1 MANEPPLSIYQQKL
15 DLMGSTNHHHFPQ
28 RLATFLN
35 PVAKTLHEPAPIS
48 KQPNPHFNFK
58 QWRHPPAKW
67 AKWVDQMARKHSTV
81 WKQSGIFNPI
91 MSSIYKTPCNPN
103 IISTLSHFWTPQTNT
118 FVFPWGEAT
127 LTLEDVMILGGFS
140 VVGDSVNDGSVALTP
155 DLAGK
160 VEKMNRFR
168 SELVR
173 SKSKKA
179 SHSKWMQMFMTST
192 NEQEHEEEH
201 VGFLALW
208 LSRFV
213 FPSGDQ
219 DSVGKHVIPIA
230 VRLSQGVKLALAP
243 AVLAY
248 IYHNLTKLKE
258 QCVDS
263 SYSNLKSSSC
273 VNLLG
278 PFQLVQI
285 WVYERFPVVG
295 PKRPNELRP
304 GEPRLARWHGLNSNA
319 GLPLFHSH
327 MISLESFIWRPYAV
341 DLQNWKQPLYYQDS
355 EQIISDS
362 LVLDDDL
369 QSFIRF
375 IAPCELNGLGCK
387 AEYHPHRVAMQF
399 GFDQDIPGDDLS
411 GYEFCK
417 FGKFFVPSRSFQPGV
432 SKRYY
437 DWWKNVDRK
446 CVENEQ
452 DSWLGERVNASVEC
466 GNFEQENCD
475 KKCDSEFVEDEFDDI
490 LVSLKKICNATKRKI
505 DALKESCV
513 GAPQSKKEKLGSGLG
528 NEASGVII
536 VD

>member
-1 MANEPPLSIYQQKL
+1 
-15 DLMGSTNHHHFPQ
+15 
-28 RLATFLN
+28 
-35 PVAKTLHEPAPIS
+35 
-48 KQPNPHFNFK
+48 
-58 QWRHPPAKW
+58 
-67 AKWVDQMARKHSTV
+67 
-81 WKQSGIFNPI
+81 
-91 MSSIYKTPCNPN
+91 
-103 IISTLSHFWTPQTNT
+103 
-118 FVFPWGEAT
+118 
-127 LTLEDVMILGGFS
+127 MILGGFS
-140 VVGDSVNDGSVALTP
+140 VVGDSVNDGSVALIP

-179 SHSKWMQMFMTST
+179 SHSKWMQMFMKKT
-192 NEQEHEEEH
+192 NEQEH

-208 LSRFV
+208 LSRFG

-295 PKRPNELRP
+295 QKGPNELRP
-304 GEPRLARWHGLNSNA
+304 SEPRLTRWHVLNSNVS
-319 GLPLFHSH
+319 LLLLRSH

-341 DLQNWKQPLYYQDS
+341 DLQNWKQPLHYQDS

-369 QSFIRF
+369 QFFYLF
-375 IAPCELNGLGCK
+375 IAPCEL
-387 AEYHPHRVAMQF
+387 
-399 GFDQDIPGDDLS
+399 
-411 GYEFCK
+411 
-417 FGKFFVPSRSFQPGV
+417 
-432 SKRYY
+432 
-437 DWWKNVDRK
+437 
-446 CVENEQ
+446 
-452 DSWLGERVNASVEC
+452 VNS
-466 GNFEQENCD
+466 
-475 KKCDSEFVEDEFDDI
+475 DI
-490 LVSLKKICNATKRKI
+490 LDIDSVILATRYFSNI
-505 DALKESCV
+505 PFWLHV
-513 GAPQSKKEKLGSGLG
+513 P
-528 NEASGVII
+528 
-536 VD
+536 